1 MEQFSNRVEQELL
14 QFKAREERLGKL
26 FPSDDAQGSPL
37 LSEKVKHFTYLL
49 TKYKATQN
57 PDELYLL
64 KRIEI
69 EKEKLEK
76 ILYPNRLVQM
86 LRKTFHFLTA
96 EKRYSAS
103 FQKESLKSRERLFA
117 AVQRSG
123 FKIPREKMLPELESG
138 RDRFTVSVTNYVNEK
153 EHMDH
158 QLLFVKDI
166 SGSYSYEGFKSSL
179 HNGISSE
186 SFREHFFRNGNTS
199 YNPKDAYHLLSGRA
213 IEKDGSFMQLDLNDR
228 NAEGSYRIKEFRS
241 DYGFDLKKVIEAL
254 PLKDKNADKIDEL
267 SNALRNGEART
278 AVLEVKEREYSF
290 TLSAN
295 PQFKTVDI
303 YDDNLK
309 KINLSALRGRN
320 IKNEKQKTGA
330 AKKIVRQKNKRAV
343 RIQ

>member
-1 MEQFSNRVEQELL
+1 
-14 QFKAREERLGKL
+14 
-26 FPSDDAQGSPL
+26 
-37 LSEKVKHFTYLL
+37 
-49 TKYKATQN
+49 
-57 PDELYLL
+57 
-64 KRIEI
+64 
-69 EKEKLEK
+69 
-76 ILYPNRLVQM
+76 
-86 LRKTFHFLTA
+86 
-96 EKRYSAS
+96 
-103 FQKESLKSRERLFA
+103 
-117 AVQRSG
+117 
-123 FKIPREKMLPELESG
+123 MLPELESG

-303 YDDNLK
+303 YDDNLN

>member
-1 MEQFSNRVEQELL
+1 MEQFSNRVEREMLE
-14 QFKAREERLGKL
+14 FKAREERMGIL
-26 FPSDDAQGSPL
+26 FPSDDVKDSPL
-37 LSEKVKHFTYLL
+37 LSEKVKHFAYLL
-49 TKYKATQN
+49 SKFKATEN

-64 KRIEI
+64 KRIQI

-76 ILYPNRLVQM
+76 VLYPNRFVHL
-86 LRKTFHFLTA
+86 LRKTFHILTA
-96 EKRYSAS
+96 EDRHSAS
-103 FQKESLKSRERLFA
+103 FQKKSLKSREKLFD
-117 AVQRSG
+117 AVQSAG
-123 FKIPREKMLPELESG
+123 FKIPREKMLQELESG
-138 RDRFTVSVTNYVNEK
+138 RDRFTVLVSNYENEK

-166 SGSYSYEGFKSSL
+166 SGGYSFEGFKTSL
-179 HNGISSE
+179 HYESSSE
-186 SFREHFFRNGNTS
+186 SFREHFFGNVPTS
-199 YNPKDAYHLLSGRA
+199 YNTREAYHLLSGRA
-213 IEKDGSFMQLDLNDR
+213 VEKDGSYIQLDLNDR

-241 DYGFDLKKVIEAL
+241 DYGFDLKNAIERL

-267 SNALRNGEART
+267 EKALRNGEAVT

-290 TLSAN
+290 TLTAN

-303 YDDNLK
+303 YDGNLK

-330 AKKIVRQKNKRAV
+330 AKKNVRQKNKRAV